1 MSEMKVRR
9 KGYRRGP
16 YSYVRNGKQINVKK
30 HWIPETT
37 YITED
42 RGKPRKYTRV
52 GRRPRSRLHVA
63 VSFSKQLMKKCQYMI
78 DIFE

>member
-42 RGKPRKYTRV
+42 RGKPRRTPEENRW
-52 GRRPRSRLHVA
+52 
-63 VSFSKQLMKKCQYMI
+63 FDSKIHTGWEKT
-78 DIFE
+78 